1 MMKNRLISVFIL
13 IGILAQ
19 FAVFSAIIIRREL
32 TLRYGEVC
40 RFETAPVDPFDA
52 FRGQYVQLDYKA
64 FNQGILS
71 DRSFNRSTWC
81 YLVLATDTNN
91 FSVVSSISDSKPA
104 SGTCI
109 RSRVK
114 WSIAEYLE
122 KPKPNNKYHREAT
135 GKWRIH
141 FELPFSRYYMP
152 EKLAPKAE
160 SAYREANRRNPKAEK
175 QAAARVRIWRGMVV
189 IEDIEINGKPIRE
202 CILEQKGNQP

>member
-13 IGILAQ
+13 MGILAQ

-52 FRGQYVQLDYKA
+52 FRGQYVQLDYKT
-64 FNQGILS
+64 FRDLRT
-71 DRSFNRSTWC
+71 DRSFNQNNWC
-81 YLVLATDTNN
+81 YLTLATETNGY
-91 FSVVSSISDSKPA
+91 SIVSSVTTSKPA
-104 SGTCI
+104 AGTFI
-109 RSRVK
+109 KAKVRYSYQDYV
-114 WSIAEYLE
+114 S
-122 KPKPNNKYHREAT
+122 KPKPGNEHHTEPT
-135 GKWRIH
+135 GKWKLYL
-141 FELPFSRYYMP
+141 ELPFSRYYMP

-160 SAYREANRRNPKAEK
+160 SAYREANRRSAQAEK

-202 CILEQKGNQP
+202 CILEQKVSQP